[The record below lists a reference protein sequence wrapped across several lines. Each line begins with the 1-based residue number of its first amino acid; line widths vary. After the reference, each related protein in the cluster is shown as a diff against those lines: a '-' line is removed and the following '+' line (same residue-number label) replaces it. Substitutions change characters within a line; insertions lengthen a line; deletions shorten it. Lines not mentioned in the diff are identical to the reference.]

1 MWICNRKR
9 EKYDSLS
16 FPSLRTGTYFTVS
29 FSALRSP
36 SSDELP

>member
-9 EKYDSLS
+9 AEYDSCP

-29 FSALRSP
+29 FSALRSL